1 MATTLPVTP
10 ITGDLSPAQV
20 ADLIDQAATLIET
33 DGLEVGD
40 FWIEAPFQP
49 YEPGMPCCTVGA
61 LAAVSGYRDGI
72 DADKSFVV
80 GVGDYDPETGVTEP
94 DHPHIVMATAMKA
107 LGFREAEDL
116 YDWSD
121 DAGDREVVAE
131 LRYAAAQIR
140 AQAGGA
146 A

>member
-1 MATTLPVTP
+1 MATILPDRP
-10 ITGDLSPAQV
+10 INGDLSPAQV

-40 FWIEAPFQP
+40 YWTSALFQP
-49 YEPGMPCCTVGA
+49 YEPGIPCCTAGA

-72 DADKSFVV
+72 DAEKAFV
-80 GVGDYDPETGVTEP
+80 GVSDYDPDTGVTEP
-94 DHPHIVMATAMKA
+94 DHPHLVMATAMKA

-116 YDWSD
+116 YNWSD
-121 DAGDREVVAE
+121 NAGDREVVAE

-140 AQAGGA
+140 AQAGDA

>member
-1 MATTLPVTP
+1 MATIPPDTP

-20 ADLIDQAATLIET
+20 ANLIDQAATLIET

-40 FWIEAPFQP
+40 YWTRALFQP

-72 DADKSFVV
+72 DAEKAFV
-80 GVGDYDPETGVTEP
+80 GVSDYDPQTGVTEP
-94 DHPHIVMATAMKA
+94 DHPHLVMAAVMKA

-121 DAGDREVVAE
+121 DAGDQEVVAR

-140 AQAGGA
+140 AQAGVA

>member
-1 MATTLPVTP
+1 MATIPPDKP

-40 FWIEAPFQP
+40 YWARALFQP

-72 DADKSFVV
+72 DAEKAFV
-80 GVGDYDPETGVTEP
+80 GIGDYDPETGVTEP
-94 DHPHIVMATAMKA
+94 DHPHLVMATAMKA

-121 DAGDREVVAE
+121 NAGDREVVAE

>member
-1 MATTLPVTP
+1 MAKMLPDKP

-20 ADLIDQAATLIET
+20 ADLIDQAATLIES

-40 FWIEAPFQP
+40 YWTGALFQP

-72 DADKSFVV
+72 DAEKAFV
-80 GVGDYDPETGVTEP
+80 GVSDYDPETGVAEP
-94 DHPHIVMATAMKA
+94 DHPHLVMTTVMKA

-121 DAGDREVVAE
+121 DAGDREVVAR
-131 LRYAAAQIR
+131 LRRAAAQIR
-140 AQAGGA
+140 AQAGVA

>member
-1 MATTLPVTP
+1 MATTLSDTL

-40 FWIEAPFQP
+40 YWTKALFQP
-49 YEPGMPCCTVGA
+49 YEPGLPCCTVGA

-72 DADKSFVV
+72 AAEKAFV
-80 GVGDYDPETGVTEP
+80 GVGDYDPEIGVAEP
-94 DHPHIVMATAMKA
+94 DHPHLVMATVMKA

-121 DAGDREVVAE
+121 KAGGREVVAA

>member
-1 MATTLPVTP
+1 MATILSDTP
-10 ITGDLSPAQV
+10 ISGDLSPAQV
-20 ADLIDQAATLIET
+20 ADLIDEAATLIET

-40 FWIEAPFQP
+40 YWTRALFQP

-61 LAAVSGYRDGI
+61 LAVVSGYRDGI
-72 DADKSFVV
+72 GAEKAFV
-80 GVGDYDPETGVTEP
+80 GVGDYDPEIGVIEP
-94 DHPHIVMATAMKA
+94 DQPHLVMSTAMKA

-121 DAGDREVVAE
+121 NADDREVVAE
-131 LRYAAAQIR
+131 LRFAAAQIR
-140 AQAGGA
+140 AQSGGA

>member
-1 MATTLPVTP
+1 MATISRDTP
-10 ITGDLSPAQV
+10 TAGDLSPEQV

-40 FWIEAPFQP
+40 YWTGALFQP
-49 YEPGMPCCTVGA
+49 YAPGMPCCTVGA
-61 LAAVSGYRDGI
+61 LAAVSGYRDGT
-72 DADKSFVV
+72 DAERAFV
-80 GVGDYDPETGVTEP
+80 GVSDYDPRNGVTEP
-94 DHPHIVMATAMKA
+94 DHPHLVMATLMKA
-107 LGFREAEDL
+107 LGFRVAEDI

-121 DAGDREVVAE
+121 NAGDREVVAE

-140 AQAGGA
+140 AQADGA

>member
-1 MATTLPVTP
+1 MATIQPDTP
-10 ITGDLSPAQV
+10 IIGDLSPAQV

-40 FWIEAPFQP
+40 YWTKALFQP

-72 DADKSFVV
+72 DAEKAFV
-80 GVGDYDPETGVTEP
+80 GVGDYDPATGVTEP
-94 DHPHIVMATAMKA
+94 DSPHLVMVAAMKA

-121 DAGDREVVAE
+121 NAGDREVVAE
-131 LRYAAAQIR
+131 LRNAAAQIR

>member
-1 MATTLPVTP
+1 MATIPPDTP
-10 ITGDLSPAQV
+10 IIEDLSPAQV

-40 FWIEAPFQP
+40 YWTRALFQP
-49 YEPGMPCCTVGA
+49 YEPGMPCCTAGA
-61 LAAVSGYRDGI
+61 LAAVSGYREGI
-72 DADKSFVV
+72 DAEKSFV
-80 GVGDYDPETGVTEP
+80 GVSDYDPETGVSEP
-94 DHPHIVMATAMKA
+94 DHPHLVMATAMKA

-121 DAGDREVVAE
+121 NASDREVVAG

>member
-1 MATTLPVTP
+1 MATIPPDTP
-10 ITGDLSPAQV
+10 ITGDLSPAQI

-33 DGLEVGD
+33 DGLQVGD
-40 FWIEAPFQP
+40 YWTRALFQP
-49 YEPGMPCCTVGA
+49 YEPGMPCCTAGA

-72 DADKSFVV
+72 DAEKAFV
-80 GVGDYDPETGVTEP
+80 GVSDYDPETGVTEP
-94 DHPHIVMATAMKA
+94 DHPHLVMATVMKA

-121 DAGDREVVAE
+121 NAGDREVVAG

>member
-1 MATTLPVTP
+1 METILPDP
-10 ITGDLSPAQV
+10 PFIGDLSPAQV

-40 FWIEAPFQP
+40 YWTRALFQP
-49 YEPGMPCCTVGA
+49 YKPGMPCCTVGA

-72 DADKSFVV
+72 AAEKAFV
-80 GVGDYDPETGVTEP
+80 GVGDYDPETGVAEP
-94 DHPHIVMATAMKA
+94 DHPHLVMATVMKA

-121 DAGDREVVAE
+121 NAGDREVVAA

-146 A
+146 T

>member
-1 MATTLPVTP
+1 MAKTMSDTP

-20 ADLIDQAATLIET
+20 ADLIDEAATLIES

-40 FWIEAPFQP
+40 YWAGALFQP

-72 DADKSFVV
+72 DAEKAFV
-80 GVGDYDPETGVTEP
+80 GVSDYDPQTGVTEP
-94 DHPHIVMATAMKA
+94 DHPHLVMTAVMKA

-121 DAGDREVVAE
+121 DAGDQEVVAR
-131 LRYAAAQIR
+131 LRYAAAKIR
-140 AQAGGA
+140 AQEGVA

>member
-1 MATTLPVTP
+1 MIPPHTP
-10 ITGDLSPAQV
+10 ITADLSPAQV

-40 FWIEAPFQP
+40 YWKKALFQP
-49 YEPGMPCCTVGA
+49 YEPGTPCCTAGA

-72 DADKSFVV
+72 DAEKAFV
-80 GVGDYDPETGVTEP
+80 GVGDYDPETGATEP
-94 DHPHIVMATAMKA
+94 DQPHLVMATVMKA

-121 DAGDREVVAE
+121 NAGDRVVVAE
-131 LRYAAAQIR
+131 LRDAAAKIR

>member
-1 MATTLPVTP
+1 MATIPPDMP

-20 ADLIDQAATLIET
+20 ANLIDQAATLIET

-40 FWIEAPFQP
+40 YWTRALFQP

-72 DADKSFVV
+72 DAEKAFV
-80 GVGDYDPETGVTEP
+80 GIGDYDPDTGVSEP
-94 DHPHIVMATAMKA
+94 DQPHLVMATAMKV

-116 YDWSD
+116 YNWSD
-121 DAGDREVVAE
+121 TAGDREVVAE

>member
-1 MATTLPVTP
+1 MAKMLPDKP
-10 ITGDLSPAQV
+10 ITGDLSPVQV
-20 ADLIDQAATLIET
+20 ADLIDLAATLIES

-40 FWIEAPFQP
+40 YWTGALFQP

-72 DADKSFVV
+72 DAEKAFV
-80 GVGDYDPETGVTEP
+80 GVSDYDPETGVAEP
-94 DHPHIVMATAMKA
+94 DHPHLVMATVMEA

-121 DAGDREVVAE
+121 DAGDREVVAR
-131 LRYAAAQIR
+131 LRDAAAQIR
-140 AQAGGA
+140 AQAGVA

>member
-1 MATTLPVTP
+1 MATILPDTS

-40 FWIEAPFQP
+40 FWPRALFQP

-61 LAAVSGYRDGI
+61 LAAVSGYRYGI
-72 DADKSFVV
+72 DAEKAFV
-80 GVGDYDPETGVTEP
+80 GASEYDPETDATEP
-94 DHPHIVMATAMKA
+94 DHPHLVMATAMKA

-121 DAGDREVVAE
+121 NAGDREVVAE

-140 AQAGGA
+140 AQAGGVA
-146 A
+146 

>member
-1 MATTLPVTP
+1 MATILPDTP
-10 ITGDLSPAQV
+10 ITGDLSPAKV
-20 ADLIDQAATLIET
+20 ADLIDQAATLIES

-40 FWIEAPFQP
+40 YWTRALFQP
-49 YEPGMPCCTVGA
+49 YVPGTPCCTVGA

-72 DADKSFVV
+72 DAEKAFV
-80 GVGDYDPETGVTEP
+80 GVSDYDPETGVTEP
-94 DHPHIVMATAMKA
+94 DHPHLVMATAMTA

-121 DAGDREVVAE
+121 TAGDHAVVAA

-140 AQAGGA
+140 ARAGSVA
-146 A
+146 

>member
-1 MATTLPVTP
+1 MANTLPDTP

-20 ADLIDQAATLIET
+20 ADLIDQAATLIES

-40 FWIEAPFQP
+40 YWTWALVQP

-61 LAAVSGYRDGI
+61 LAAVSGYRDGM
-72 DADKSFVV
+72 DAEKAFV
-80 GVGDYDPETGVTEP
+80 GVSDYDPETGATEP
-94 DHPHIVMATAMKA
+94 DHPHLVMATVMKV

-121 DAGDREVVAE
+121 NAGNQEVVAR
-131 LRYAAAQIR
+131 LRDAAAQIR
-140 AQAGGA
+140 AQAGVA

>member
-10 ITGDLSPAQV
+10 IPEDLAPAQV
-20 ADLIDQAATLIET
+20 ADLIDKAATLIET

-40 FWIEAPFQP
+40 YWTSALFQP
-49 YEPGMPCCTVGA
+49 YEPGMACCTVGA

-72 DADKSFVV
+72 DAEKAFV
-80 GVGDYDPETGVTEP
+80 GVSDYAPGIGVTEP
-94 DHPHIVMATAMKA
+94 DHPHLVMATVMKA

-121 DAGDREVVAE
+121 NASDREVVAE

>member
-1 MATTLPVTP
+1 MATILPDTS

-40 FWIEAPFQP
+40 FWPRALIQP

-72 DADKSFVV
+72 DAEKAFV
-80 GVGDYDPETGVTEP
+80 GVSDYDPETGVTEP
-94 DHPHIVMATAMKA
+94 DHPHLVMATAMKA

-121 DAGDREVVAE
+121 NAGDREVVAE
-131 LRYAAAQIR
+131 LRHAAAQIR